1 MNSGTRIGM
10 SALARDSRFPDSK
23 SAPRA
28 FCADMILS
36 VSSMS
41 VGMKR
46 SAMHIIIASSW
57 TGAPIFF
64 RGLSRLSSPSVSAM
78 GLVV

>member
-1 MNSGTRIGM
+1 
-10 SALARDSRFPDSK
+10 
-23 SAPRA
+23 
-28 FCADMILS
+28 MILS
-36 VSSMS
+36 VSSIS